1 MILNKLTKPNLY
13 DNLTCMYHP
22 SYEVFKE
29 KAKEGNLIPVYRE
42 ILADLETPVSA
53 FLKIDEGEYSYLLE
67 SVEGGEKWARY
78 CFLGSKPSVVFKS
91 KGDKIYVTRNGVV
104 KEEKVDGNPL
114 NSIKKLMSDYK
125 PVKVEGLPR
134 FFGGAVGY
142 IGYDMVRFFESL
154 PHEAVDD
161 LNIPDSVFVITDT
174 ILIFDNI
181 GQKIKVV
188 SNAHI
193 KDGDVERAYGEA
205 IGRIDAIIDRLKKSV
220 TSHQSPVTSKE
231 LLNPNPEFRTNVSK
245 EVFKESVQK
254 CKKYIKDGDIF
265 QVVLSQRLETDFQ
278 SDPFDIYRALRTINP
293 SPYMYF
299 FKLGDIKI
307 VGSSPEVLVR
317 VEDEMVEV
325 RPIAGTR
332 PRGATEEEDKKL
344 ARELL
349 SDEKE
354 RAEHIMLIDLGRND
368 IGRVSKK
375 GSVEVNEL
383 MVIEKY
389 SHVMHIVSNVKGRLE
404 NGIDCYDVLKATFP
418 AGTVSGAPKIRAMEI
433 IEELE
438 PTRRGIYA
446 GSVGYFSFSGN
457 MDMAITI
464 RTLLIKGNTAYLGI
478 GAGIVADSEPE
489 REFEETMNK
498 GKALIKAIELAEQG
512 LE

>member
-1 MILNKLTKPNLY
+1 
-13 DNLTCMYHP
+13 MYYP
-22 SYEVFKE
+22 SYELFKE

-53 FLKIDEGEYSYLLE
+53 FLKISDGEYSYLLE

-78 CFLGSKPSVVFKS
+78 CFLGSNPSIVFKS
-91 KGDKIYVTRNGVV
+91 RGEKIFIESNGVV
-104 KEEKVDGNPL
+104 REESVEGNPL
-114 NSIKKLMSDYK
+114 NSLKKLMSAFK
-125 PVKVEGLPR
+125 PVKMDGLPR

-154 PHEAVDD
+154 PHEAIDD
-161 LNIPDSVFVITDT
+161 LNIPDSVFIITDT

-181 GQKIKVV
+181 GQKIKVI
-188 SNAHI
+188 SNAYIHDREVEKAY
-193 KDGDVERAYGEA
+193 KDA
-205 IGRIDAIIDRLKKSV
+205 IERIDSIIDRLKTGNRRQKTGNRTNPSIPPLSKGGAGGI
-220 TSHQSPVTSKE
+220 TSE
-231 LLNPNPEFRTNVSK
+231 LRSNVSK
-245 EVFKESVQK
+245 EVFKEGVLK
-254 CKKYIKDGDIF
+254 CKGYIKDGDIF
-265 QVVLSQRLETDFQ
+265 QVVFSQRLETDFQ

-299 FKLGDIKI
+299 FKLGNIKI

-317 VEDEMVEV
+317 LEDEIVEV

-332 PRGATEEEDKKL
+332 PRGATEDEDKRL
-344 ARELL
+344 MRELL
-349 SDEKE
+349 NDEKE
-354 RAEHIMLIDLGRND
+354 RAEHIMLVDLGRND
-368 IGRVSKK
+368 VGRVSKK

-383 MVIEKY
+383 MVVEKY
-389 SHVMHIVSNVKGRLE
+389 SHVMHIVSNVRGRLE
-404 NGIDCYDVLKATFP
+404 KGLDCYDIIRATFP

-438 PTRRGIYA
+438 PARRGIYA
-446 GSVGYFSFSGN
+446 GAVGYFSFSGN

-478 GAGIVADSEPE
+478 GAGIVADSDPE
-489 REFEETMNK
+489 SEFEETMNK
-498 GKALIKAIELAEQG
+498 GKALIKAIELAERG

>member
-1 MILNKLTKPNLY
+1 MILNKLTKTILY
-13 DNLTCMYHP
+13 DNLTFMYYP

-91 KGDKIYVTRNGVV
+91 KGDKIYVTKNGVV

-193 KDGDVERAYGEA
+193 KDGDVERAYKKA
-205 IGRIDAIIDRLKKSV
+205 IERIEAIIDKLRYQKTEDRRQKTEIKNS
-220 TSHQSPVTSKE
+220 E
-231 LLNPNPEFRTNVSK
+231 LRTNMSK
-245 EVFKESVQK
+245 EVFKESILK
-254 CKKYIKDGDIF
+254 CKEYIKEGDIF

-317 VEDEMVEV
+317 VEDEMVEL

-332 PRGATEEEDKKL
+332 PRGATEEEDKRL

-446 GSVGYFSFSGN
+446 GAVGYFSFSGN

-498 GKALIKAIELAEQG
+498 GKALIKAIELAERG

>member
-1 MILNKLTKPNLY
+1 
-13 DNLTCMYHP
+13 MYYP

-78 CFLGSKPSVVFKS
+78 CFLGSNPSIVFKS
-91 KGDKIYVTRNGVV
+91 KGDKIYVTKNGVIR
-104 KEEKVDGNPL
+104 EEKADGNPL
-114 NSIKKLMSDYK
+114 NSLKRLMSEYK
-125 PVKVEGLPR
+125 PVKVDGLPR

-142 IGYDMVRFFESL
+142 IGYDIVRFFENL
-154 PHEAVDD
+154 PHEAIDD
-161 LNIPDSVFVITDT
+161 LNIHDSVFIITDT

-193 KDGDVERAYGEA
+193 NNGDTEGAYRNAVE
-205 IGRIDAIIDRLKKSV
+205 RIDAIINRLKTKD
-220 TSHQSPVTSKE
+220 KKFE
-231 LLNPNPEFRTNVSK
+231 LHSALRTPHSALRANISK
-245 EVFKESVQK
+245 EVFKESVLK
-254 CKKYIKDGDIF
+254 CKKYIKEGDIF

-278 SDPFDIYRALRTINP
+278 SNPFDIYRALRTINP

-332 PRGATEEEDKKL
+332 PRGHNEDEDKRL
-344 ARELL
+344 IRELL

-354 RAEHIMLIDLGRND
+354 RAEHIMLVDLGRND
-368 IGRVSKK
+368 AGRVSKK

-383 MVIEKY
+383 MAIEKY
-389 SHVMHIVSNVKGRLE
+389 SHVMHIVSNVRGKLEKGM
-404 NGIDCYDVLKATFP
+404 DCYDVLKATFP

-446 GSVGYFSFSGN
+446 GAVGYFSFSGN

-464 RTLLIKGNTAYLGI
+464 RTLLIKGNTAYLGV

-498 GKALIKAIELAEQG
+498 GKALIKAIELAERG
-512 LE
+512 LG

>member
-1 MILNKLTKPNLY
+1 MILNKLTKTIHY
-13 DNLTCMYHP
+13 ANLTFMYHP

-78 CFLGSKPSVVFKS
+78 CFLGSNPSVVFKS
-91 KGDKIYVTRNGVV
+91 KGDKIYVTRNGAV
-104 KEEKVDGNPL
+104 KEEKVDDNPL
-114 NSIKKLMSDYK
+114 NSLKRLMSEYK

-154 PHEAVDD
+154 PHEAIDD

-193 KDGDVERAYGEA
+193 TDGGVESAYSKA
-205 IGRIDAIIDRLKKSV
+205 IGRIDSIIDKLRTQRTEDRKQKTENPKSKI
-220 TSHQSPVTSKE
+220 Q
-231 LLNPNPEFRTNVSK
+231 NPKSNVSK
-245 EVFKESVQK
+245 EVFKESVLK
-254 CKKYIKDGDIF
+254 CKEYIKEGDIF

-299 FKLGDIKI
+299 FKLGDMKI

-317 VEDEMVEV
+317 VEDEMVEL

-332 PRGATEEEDKKL
+332 PRGHNEEEDKRL
-344 ARELL
+344 VRELL

-368 IGRVSKK
+368 VGRVSKK

-389 SHVMHIVSNVKGRLE
+389 SHVMHIVSNVRGKLE
-404 NGIDCYDVLKATFP
+404 DGMDCYDVLKATFP

-446 GSVGYFSFSGN
+446 GAVGYFSFSGN

-478 GAGIVADSEPE
+478 GAGIVADSDPE

-498 GKALIKAIELAEQG
+498 GKALIKAIEMAGRG

>member
-1 MILNKLTKPNLY
+1 MILNKLTKPILYVNLSF
-13 DNLTCMYHP
+13 MYYP
-22 SYEVFKE
+22 PYEIFKE

-114 NSIKKLMSDYK
+114 NSIKKLMSEYK

-193 KDGDVERAYGEA
+193 RDSDVERAYREA
-205 IGRIDAIIDRLKKSV
+205 VGRIDSIIDRLKKTVGSQ
-220 TSHQSPVTSKE
+220 QSAVSSQKSKMKE
-231 LLNPNPEFRTNVSK
+231 IKSNVSK

-332 PRGATEEEDKKL
+332 PRGATEEEDKRL

-354 RAEHIMLIDLGRND
+354 RAEHIMLVDLGRND

-404 NGIDCYDVLKATFP
+404 KGIDCYDVIKATFP

-498 GKALIKAIELAEQG
+498 GKALIKAIELAERG

>member
-1 MILNKLTKPNLY
+1 MNIVSLSNRY
-13 DNLTCMYHP
+13 YP
-22 SYEVFKE
+22 SYELFKE

-42 ILADLETPVSA
+42 ILADMETPVSA
-53 FLKIDEGEYSYLLE
+53 FLKIDEGGYSYLLE

-78 CFLGSKPSVVFKS
+78 CFLGSSPSVVFKS
-91 KGDKIYVTRNGVV
+91 KGEKIYITRNGAV
-104 KEEKVDGNPL
+104 KEERVDGSPL
-114 NSIKKLMSDYK
+114 DSLKRLMSEYR
-125 PVKVEGLPR
+125 PVKIEGLPR

-154 PHEAVDD
+154 PHEAIDD
-161 LNIPDSVFVITDT
+161 LNIPDSIFIITDT

-193 KDGDVERAYGEA
+193 HDGDTERAYREA
-205 IGRIDAIIDRLKKSV
+205 TERIEEIIDKLRYQKTEDRRQKTEIRNSELR
-220 TSHQSPVTSKE
+220 TSNFE
-231 LLNPNPEFRTNVSK
+231 LRSNVSK
-245 EVFKESVQK
+245 EVFKESVLK
-254 CKKYIKDGDIF
+254 CKQYIKEGDIF

-278 SDPFDIYRALRTINP
+278 SDSFDIYRALRTINP

-317 VEDEMVEV
+317 LEDETVEV
-325 RPIAGTR
+325 RPLAGTR
-332 PRGATEEEDKKL
+332 PRGVTEEEDRRL

-349 SDEKE
+349 NDEKE
-354 RAEHIMLIDLGRND
+354 RAEHIMLVDLGRND
-368 IGRVSKK
+368 VGRVSKK

-389 SHVMHIVSNVKGRLE
+389 SHVMHIVSNVRGKIEKGM
-404 NGIDCYDVLKATFP
+404 DCYDVLKATFP

-446 GSVGYFSFSGN
+446 GAVGYFSFSGN

-464 RTLLIKGNTAYLGI
+464 RTLLIKGKTAYLGI

-498 GKALIKAIELAEQG
+498 GKALIKAIEMAERG
-512 LE
+512 LS

>member
-1 MILNKLTKPNLY
+1 MILNKLTKPILYVNLSF
-13 DNLTCMYHP
+13 MYYP
-22 SYEVFKE
+22 PYEIFKE

-205 IGRIDAIIDRLKKSV
+205 IGRIDAIINKLKSGIRNQESGVRSQESNVKGLMS
-220 TSHQSPVTSKE
+220 
-231 LLNPNPEFRTNVSK
+231 NVSK

-299 FKLGDIKI
+299 FKLGDMKI

-332 PRGATEEEDKKL
+332 PRGATEEEDKRL

-354 RAEHIMLIDLGRND
+354 RAEHIMLVDLGRND

-446 GSVGYFSFSGN
+446 GAVGYFSFSGN

-498 GKALIKAIELAEQG
+498 GKALIKAIELAERG

>member
-1 MILNKLTKPNLY
+1 MILNKLTKHIHY

-114 NSIKKLMSDYK
+114 NSIKKLMSEYK

-193 KDGDVERAYGEA
+193 NNGDTEGAYREA
-205 IGRIDAIIDRLKKSV
+205 VGRIDSIINKLRTQRTEDRKQKTENPKFKIQNSKS
-220 TSHQSPVTSKE
+220 
-231 LLNPNPEFRTNVSK
+231 NVSK

-317 VEDEMVEV
+317 VEDEMVEL

-332 PRGATEEEDKKL
+332 PRGATEEEDKRL

-446 GSVGYFSFSGN
+446 GAVGYFSFSGN

-498 GKALIKAIELAEQG
+498 GKALIKAIELAERG

>member
-1 MILNKLTKPNLY
+1 MILNKLTKHIHY

-91 KGDKIYVTRNGVV
+91 KGDKIYVTKNGVV
-104 KEEKVDGNPL
+104 KEERVDGNPL
-114 NSIKKLMSDYK
+114 NYLKKLMSEYK

-193 KDGDVERAYGEA
+193 HDGDTEGAYREA
-205 IGRIDAIIDRLKKSV
+205 TKRIDAIIDRLKKTVGSQ
-220 TSHQSPVTSKE
+220 QSAVSSQKSKMKE
-231 LLNPNPEFRTNVSK
+231 IKSNVSK
-245 EVFKESVQK
+245 EVFKESVLK
-254 CKKYIKDGDIF
+254 CKKYIKEGDIF

-317 VEDEMVEV
+317 VEDEMVEL

-332 PRGATEEEDKKL
+332 PRGATEEEDKRL

-404 NGIDCYDVLKATFP
+404 KGIDCYDVLKATFP

-438 PTRRGIYA
+438 PIRRGIYA

-498 GKALIKAIELAEQG
+498 GKALIKAIELAERG

>member
-1 MILNKLTKPNLY
+1 MILNKLTKHIHY

-114 NSIKKLMSDYK
+114 NSIKKLMSEYK

-193 KDGDVERAYGEA
+193 NNGDTEGAYREA
-205 IGRIDAIIDRLKKSV
+205 VGRIDSIINKLRTQRTEDRKQKTENPKFKIQNSKS
-220 TSHQSPVTSKE
+220 
-231 LLNPNPEFRTNVSK
+231 NVSK

-254 CKKYIKDGDIF
+254 CKKYIKEGDIF

-317 VEDEMVEV
+317 VEDEMVEL

-332 PRGATEEEDKKL
+332 PRGATEEEDKRL

-498 GKALIKAIELAEQG
+498 GKALIKAIELAERG

>member
-1 MILNKLTKPNLY
+1 
-13 DNLTCMYHP
+13 MYYP
-22 SYEVFKE
+22 SYELFKE

-53 FLKIDEGEYSYLLE
+53 FLKISDGEYSYLLE

-78 CFLGSKPSVVFKS
+78 CFLGSNPSIVFKS
-91 KGDKIYVTRNGVV
+91 RGEKIFIESNGVV
-104 KEEKVDGNPL
+104 REESVEGNPL
-114 NSIKKLMSDYK
+114 NSLKKLMSTFK
-125 PVKVEGLPR
+125 PVKMDGLPR

-154 PHEAVDD
+154 PHEAIDD
-161 LNIPDSVFVITDT
+161 LNIPDSVFIITDT

-181 GQKIKVV
+181 GQKIKVI
-188 SNAHI
+188 SNAYIHDREVEKAY
-193 KDGDVERAYGEA
+193 KDA
-205 IGRIDAIIDRLKKSV
+205 IERIDSIINKLRTAV
-220 TSHQSPVTSKE
+220 TSPGHPSSGWVAPVTSKKFQTPKSE
-231 LLNPNPEFRTNVSK
+231 LRSNVSK
-245 EVFKESVQK
+245 EVFKEGVLK
-254 CKKYIKDGDIF
+254 CKGYIKDGDIF
-265 QVVLSQRLETDFQ
+265 QVVFSQRLETDFH
-278 SDPFDIYRALRTINP
+278 SDPFDIYRALRTVNP

-299 FKLGDIKI
+299 FNLGNIKI

-317 VEDEMVEV
+317 LEDEIVEV

-332 PRGATEEEDKKL
+332 PRGATEDEDKRL
-344 ARELL
+344 MRELL
-349 SDEKE
+349 NDEKE
-354 RAEHIMLIDLGRND
+354 RAEHIMLVDLGRND
-368 IGRVSKK
+368 VGRVSKK

-383 MVIEKY
+383 MVVEKY
-389 SHVMHIVSNVKGRLE
+389 SHVMHIVSNVRGRLE
-404 NGIDCYDVLKATFP
+404 KGLDCYDIIRATFP

-438 PTRRGIYA
+438 PARRGIYA
-446 GSVGYFSFSGN
+446 GAVGYFGFSGN

-478 GAGIVADSEPE
+478 GAGIVADSDPE

-498 GKALIKAIELAEQG
+498 GKALIKAIELAERG

>member
-1 MILNKLTKPNLY
+1 
-13 DNLTCMYHP
+13 
-22 SYEVFKE
+22 
-29 KAKEGNLIPVYRE
+29 
-42 ILADLETPVSA
+42 
-53 FLKIDEGEYSYLLE
+53 
-67 SVEGGEKWARY
+67 
-78 CFLGSKPSVVFKS
+78 
-91 KGDKIYVTRNGVV
+91 
-104 KEEKVDGNPL
+104 
-114 NSIKKLMSDYK
+114 
-125 PVKVEGLPR
+125 
-134 FFGGAVGY
+134 
-142 IGYDMVRFFESL
+142 MVRVFESL
-154 PHEAVDD
+154 PHEAVDE

-205 IGRIDAIIDRLKKSV
+205 IVRIDAIIDKLRYQKTEDRRQKTENSKFKIQNPKS
-220 TSHQSPVTSKE
+220 
-231 LLNPNPEFRTNVSK
+231 NVSK

-332 PRGATEEEDKKL
+332 PRGATEEEDKRL

-368 IGRVSKK
+368 IG
-375 GSVEVNEL
+375 
-383 MVIEKY
+383 MV
-389 SHVMHIVSNVKGRLE
+389 
-404 NGIDCYDVLKATFP
+404 
-418 AGTVSGAPKIRAMEI
+418 
-433 IEELE
+433 
-438 PTRRGIYA
+438 
-446 GSVGYFSFSGN
+446 
-457 MDMAITI
+457 
-464 RTLLIKGNTAYLGI
+464 
-478 GAGIVADSEPE
+478 
-489 REFEETMNK
+489 
-498 GKALIKAIELAEQG
+498 
-512 LE
+512 